1 MSTVRLNYDG
11 WLALPATVRQRLG
24 LTTGDPP
31 DLELLDRAIT
41 PRACPAPARRGPA
54 LPPGARRALDPVA
67 GATPLPRGGAAALP
81 GRSTA
86 EPVATGAP
94 ELPAATAP
102 VRKGAAARSGK
113 SPLPVIPPALK
124 ARGGKRKDVPVTV
137 R

>member
-24 LTTGDPP
+24 LITGDRL
-31 DLELLDRAIT
+31 DLELVDGVIT
-41 PRACPAPARRGPA
+41 LRP
-54 LPPGARRALDPVA
+54 RRA
-67 GATPLPRGGAAALP
+67 
-81 GRSTA
+81 A

-102 VRKGAAARSGK
+102 VRKGATARPGK

-124 ARGGKRKDVPVTV
+124 ARGGKRKEVPVTV
-137 R
+137 Q

>member
-24 LTTGDPP
+24 LITGDRL
-31 DLELLDRAIT
+31 DLELVDGVITLRPRRAD
-41 PRACPAPARRGPA
+41 A
-54 LPPGARRALDPVA
+54 LPERPA
-67 GATPLPRGGAAALP
+67 
-81 GRSTA
+81 A
-86 EPVATGAP
+86 EPVAAGAP

-102 VRKGAAARSGK
+102 VRKGAAARPGK

-137 R
+137 Q

>member
-24 LTTGDPP
+24 LITGDRL
-31 DLELLDRAIT
+31 DLELVDGVIT
-41 PRACPAPARRGPA
+41 LRPRRGDA
-54 LPPGARRALDPVA
+54 LPERPA
-67 GATPLPRGGAAALP
+67 
-81 GRSTA
+81 A
-86 EPVATGAP
+86 EPVAAGAP

-102 VRKGAAARSGK
+102 VRGGAAARPGK

-124 ARGGKRKDVPVTV
+124 ARGGKRKEVPVTV

>member
-24 LTTGDPP
+24 LTTGDRL
-31 DLELLDRAIT
+31 DLELVDGAIT
-41 PRACPAPARRGPA
+41 LRPRRADA
-54 LPPGARRALDPVA
+54 LPE
-67 GATPLPRGGAAALP
+67 
-81 GRSTA
+81 RSTA

-94 ELPAATAP
+94 ELPAGTAP
-102 VRKGAAARSGK
+102 VRKGATARPGK

-124 ARGGKRKDVPVTV
+124 ARGGKRRDVPVTV

>member
-24 LTTGDPP
+24 LVTGDRL
-31 DLELLDRAIT
+31 DLELVDGVIT
-41 PRACPAPARRGPA
+41 LRP
-54 LPPGARRALDPVA
+54 RRAD
-67 GATPLPRGGAAALP
+67 TLPERPA
-81 GRSTA
+81 A

-94 ELPAATAP
+94 ELPAATARP
-102 VRKGAAARSGK
+102 GK

-124 ARGGKRKDVPVTV
+124 ARGGKRKEAPVTV